1 MNLRP
6 SSASWLALLFGAC
19 ASSAPSPD
27 QLGPRIRCRI
37 VARGPVD
44 SITSAEHRVFLLLV
58 AADGTRRAVRLF
70 SPAYAESEGICG
82 ELGVDGEILFER
94 EGAENHE
101 SVAGEPTKV
110 HDVVIADDIGL
121 CFAPG
126 SFYVYRRVEGTK
138 RFAADPDPEIRFGQV
153 RRDGSGYVELTPS
166 LGPEIGYDDD
176 PPGWPPAK

>member
-1 MNLRP
+1 MNLRLSCGLGLVTLLAACVGSP
-6 SSASWLALLFGAC
+6 SSPAE
-19 ASSAPSPD
+19 
-27 QLGPRIRCRI
+27 LGPRIRCRI

-44 SITSAEHRVFLLLV
+44 SITSAEHRVFVVLV
-58 AADGTRRAVRLF
+58 DGSGARKKVRLF
-70 SPAYAESEGICG
+70 SPEYAESEGLCG

-101 SVAGEPTKV
+101 SLTGELTKV
-110 HDVVIADDIGL
+110 HDVVISDDIGL
-121 CFAPG
+121 CFEPG
-126 SFYVYRRVEGTK
+126 SYYVYRRIEGTK

-166 LGPEIGYDDD
+166 VGPEIGYDDD